1 MPAPHSRPDGTR
13 LEQHQARRCTV
24 TMKGALIAFG
34 IVLAA
39 VTADAR
45 PATVSDFAIC
55 NREAT
60 EVTGGSALPGPA
72 ERTPRSA
79 PPMTP
84 APGAGGMA
92 SGTDS
97 TGKIVAGSK
106 DVLLEGM
113 AADRIADAAYHSAYR
128 ECMTRRGVTARPAP

>member
-1 MPAPHSRPDGTR
+1 MT
-13 LEQHQARRCTV
+13 T
-24 TMKGALIAFG
+24 KGILIAGSLVF
-34 IVLAA
+34 AA
-39 VTADAR
+39 AAAEAR

-60 EVTGGSALPGPA
+60 EATAGSALPAPG

-92 SGTDS
+92 AGTDS
-97 TGKIVAGSK
+97 TGKIVAGAP
-106 DVLLEGM
+106 DVRLEGM
-113 AADRIADAAYHSAYR
+113 AADRIADGAYRSAYR
-128 ECMTRRGVTARPAP
+128 ECMTRRGVTARPQP